1 VSRLITYAGNNL
13 EVSEKA
19 GERRARGV
27 GEQAS
32 GVSGSERRKEA

>member
-13 EVSEKA
+13 KASEKA
-19 GERRARGV
+19 GERRACVV